1 MRGRFVALEGVE
13 GAGKS
18 TQARL
23 LAERLDAVLTREPG
37 ATGLGARIRELV
49 LDADGPDVG
58 VRAEALLMAADRAQ
72 HVEELVRPTVEAGR
86 HVVSDRY
93 LYSSV
98 AYQGHGRG
106 LPPDEVR
113 RLSEWATD
121 GFHADLVVLVEVP
134 VELGA
139 SRLAGPRDRI
149 ERSASGFWASVA
161 DGFRAQAEADPAR
174 WAVVDGAGPVE
185 AVARSIAAVVDER
198 LGLGADTPGGAH
210 P

>member
-1 MRGRFVALEGVE
+1 MALEGVE